1 MTIYVPYDGV
11 VKELMYE
18 VDDVA
23 TKGKPLMLIE
33 VEGDVE
39 AKGTFILPSLI
50 LTLLINLYQLFNRR
64 VFSGCPIPQ
73 PYHGSG

>member
-1 MTIYVPYDGV
+1 MAQFCPSLKLLLSHSIVSCVHFYVQQSAVTIYIPYDGV

-18 VDDVA
+18 VNDIA

-39 AKGTFILPSLI
+39 TDG
-50 LTLLINLYQLFNRR
+50 NW
-64 VFSGCPIPQ
+64 
-73 PYHGSG
+73 

>member
-1 MTIYVPYDGV
+1 MIFQSAVTIYVPYDGV

-39 AKGTFILPSLI
+39 AEGTLILPSLI
-50 LTLLINLYQLFNRR
+50 INTTD
-64 VFSGCPIPQ
+64 
-73 PYHGSG
+73 

>member
-23 TKGKPLMLIE
+23 TKGKPLMMIE
-33 VEGDVE
+33 VEGDVKTE
-39 AKGTFILPSLI
+39 GT
-50 LTLLINLYQLFNRR
+50 LTLLLLSLTIN
-64 VFSGCPIPQ
+64 
-73 PYHGSG
+73 

>member
-23 TKGKPLMLIE
+23 TKGKPLMMIE
-33 VEGDVE
+33 VEGDVGAE
-39 AKGTFILPSLI
+39 GTC
-50 LTLLINLYQLFNRR
+50 TR
-64 VFSGCPIPQ
+64 IP
-73 PYHGSG
+73 PVVNY